1 MLRGCHH
8 NPKREN
14 SREKIALTN
23 DGAELDSSDE
33 PGEIYLA
40 DIALITMPDIIDDKS
55 EHCIP
60 FMLER
65 LKIHQERHAG
75 NPHVPP
81 FFLGMNGVQGAGK
94 TTLVGLRLL
103 SCALLS
109 SLQLVSSS
117 EPFPGRLELISLFST
132 HSEAAS

>member
-1 MLRGCHH
+1 MLHGCHH

-81 FFLGMNGVQGAGK
+81 FFLGI
-94 TTLVGLRLL
+94 RLL